1 MYRIRYIAQKE
12 LYHILRDPRSLFVVF
27 AMPILMTFLYGY
39 AINMDIENV
48 TLAIL
53 DLDKTPDSRALIED
67 FQRSTY
73 FSLSSEPVD
82 LNDPEYLLRSGH
94 AQAILYI
101 RPGFGDALNN
111 MLNNMLSNMLSNLTG
126 DKETFDLGLTV
137 DGSDA
142 SLAVAVQAYTKSVVN
157 AFLFKQLPAGFEP
170 PGVRLS
176 PKVLYNPDLKSSH
189 FFVPGLVA
197 VILMMISALL
207 TSITIA
213 REKETGTLEQL
224 LTTPV
229 KPREILIGK
238 LLPYMVIAFLDGII
252 VLVFA
257 LTVFGVPF
265 EGSELQL
272 LLFGFIYIT
281 CALSIGIVISSLV
294 KSQQLAMMIALT
306 TTMLPSVMLSG
317 FIFAVKNMPLIL
329 RGLSRIIPAT
339 YFVSIIRGTMLKGA
353 SIEVLVW
360 QAVAL
365 IVLMLV
371 FMTLAVKKF
380 STRIG

>member
-1 MYRIRYIAQKE
+1 MFRIRFIAQKE

-27 AMPILMTFLYGY
+27 AMPVLMTFLYGY

-73 FSLSSEPVD
+73 FSLSTEPVD

-101 RPGFGDALNN
+101 RPGFGEALNN
-111 MLNNMLSNMLSNLTG
+111 MLNNMQSNMTG
-126 DKETFDLGLTV
+126 DKKAFDLGLTV

-238 LLPYMVIAFLDGII
+238 LLPYVVIAFIDGII
-252 VLVFA
+252 VLTFA
-257 LTVFGVPF
+257 WAIFGVPF

-281 CALSIGIVISSLV
+281 CALSIGIVISSIV

-317 FIFAVKNMPLIL
+317 FIFAVKNMPLVL
-329 RGLSRIIPAT
+329 RMLSKIIPAT

-353 SIEVLVW
+353 GIEVLIW

-365 IVLMLV
+365 IVIMLALL
-371 FMTLAVKKF
+371 TLAARKF